1 MLCCACACSC
11 MRRFCLEMERKRVE
25 PRSTRLGIRGSNAT
39 ARLDPRKLDP
49 DTRPLSTSATINSNP
64 PSVIFA
70 HQGTSPTLITG
81 SPPAFSDDAS
91 LIRGGLQPETQ
102 RTREKTPLAHPVGTE
117 KDSRRCPEAL
127 EGVVITI
134 LPNHVGSPCVPVWV
148 NCPICKWVG
157 RESTLQ

>member
-70 HQGTSPTLITG
+70 HQGTSPTLINPFGHSFQAHRRPFPTTRH
-81 SPPAFSDDAS
+81 SSAEACNLKRREHAKRRHL
-91 LIRGGLQPETQ
+91 LIRWVL
-102 RTREKTPLAHPVGTE
+102 RKTPADVPKPL
-117 KDSRRCPEAL
+117 K
-127 EGVVITI
+127 
-134 LPNHVGSPCVPVWV
+134 GS
-148 NCPICKWVG
+148 
-157 RESTLQ
+157 